1 MVGLVLCERRRSR
14 RTPGLSEV
22 CRVLV
27 WPVENWSAI
36 NVFRIFYEPVNF

>member
-1 MVGLVLCERRRSR
+1 MVGLVLCERQGSK

-27 WPVENWSAI
+27 WPVENCLAI